1 MHHQIILLIYSGKV
15 MIDNEM
21 ASCPSDQTKNK
32 IYKTVNNP
40 SCSILINYHNLLVC
54 LIRFHIPHKY
64 TTS

>member
-40 SCSILINYHNLLVC
+40 SCSILIITYWSV
-54 LIRFHIPHKY
+54 
-64 TTS
+64 